1 MTTARKFE
9 FNKRYLLSFLA
20 AYLASVGAFVVMLL
34 IGLSNWFMT
43 DSPLWFDVLCVIV
56 VVLPMLALGEVFGRR
71 PKAKLVQKPG
81 LGLIILLAI
90 MTILA
95 FLSVAGDTFQMLS
108 WPGLLLGNAIGTLL
122 GGSGYWDG
130 AFIIIG
136 NLMLPTLF
144 HVGWRWGSNET

>member
-1 MTTARKFE
+1 MKC
-9 FNKRYLLSFLA
+9 YLLSFLA

-56 VVLPMLALGEVFGRR
+56 VVLPMIALGEVFGRR

-95 FLSVAGDTFQMLS
+95 FHSAAGDAFQMLS

-130 AFIIIG
+130 GFIVVG
-136 NLMLPTLF
+136 NLMIPVLF
-144 HVGWRWGSNET
+144 HIGWRWGSHF

>member
-1 MTTARKFE
+1 M
-9 FNKRYLLSFLA
+9 KRYLLSFLA

-43 DSPLWFDVLCVIV
+43 DSPLWFDVLYVIV

-95 FLSVAGDTFQMLS
+95 FLSAAGDTFQILS

-130 AFIIIG
+130 GFIVVG
-136 NLMLPTLF
+136 NLMIPVLF
-144 HVGWRWGSNET
+144 HIGWRWGSHF

>member
-1 MTTARKFE
+1 M
-9 FNKRYLLSFLA
+9 KRYLLSFLA

-95 FLSVAGDTFQMLS
+95 FLSAAGDTFQMLS

-136 NLMLPTLF
+136 NLMLPVLF
-144 HVGWRWGSNET
+144 HIGWRWGSHA

>member
-1 MTTARKFE
+1 M
-9 FNKRYLLSFLA
+9 KRYLLSFFA
-20 AYLASVGAFVVMLL
+20 AYLASVAAFLGMLV
-34 IGLSNWFMT
+34 IAISNWLFT

-95 FLSVAGDTFQMLS
+95 FLSAAGDAFQMLS
-108 WPGLLLGNAIGTLL
+108 WPGLLLGNAIQTIL
-122 GGSGYWDG
+122 GGSSYWDG
-130 AFIIIG
+130 AFILLG
-136 NLMLPTLF
+136 NLLLPMLF
-144 HVGWRWGSNET
+144 HIGWRWGSNET

>member
-1 MTTARKFE
+1 M
-9 FNKRYLLSFLA
+9 KRYLLSFLA

-95 FLSVAGDTFQMLS
+95 IHSAAGDAFQMLS

>member
-1 MTTARKFE
+1 MGM
-9 FNKRYLLSFLA
+9 KRYLLSFLA

-34 IGLSNWFMT
+34 ISLSNWFMT

-95 FLSVAGDTFQMLS
+95 FLSAAGDTFQMLS
-108 WPGLLLGNAIGTLL
+108 WPGLLMGNAIGTLL

-130 AFIIIG
+130 AFILLG
-136 NLMLPTLF
+136 NLLLPMLF
-144 HVGWRWGSNET
+144 HIGWRWGSHA

>member
-1 MTTARKFE
+1 M
-9 FNKRYLLSFLA
+9 KRYLLSFLA

-71 PKAKLVQKPG
+71 PKAKLVKKTG

-95 FLSVAGDTFQMLS
+95 FLSAAGDTFQMLS

-144 HVGWRWGSNET
+144 HVGWRWGSHF

>member
-1 MTTARKFE
+1 M
-9 FNKRYLLSFLA
+9 KRYLLSFLA

-95 FLSVAGDTFQMLS
+95 FLSAAGDAFQMLS

-130 AFIIIG
+130 AFILLG
-136 NLMLPTLF
+136 NLLLPMLF
-144 HVGWRWGSNET
+144 HIGWRWGTNAS

>member
-1 MTTARKFE
+1 M
-9 FNKRYLLSFLA
+9 KRYLLSFLA

-95 FLSVAGDTFQMLS
+95 ILSAAGDTFQMLS

-144 HVGWRWGSNET
+144 HVGWRWGSHF

>member
-1 MTTARKFE
+1 M
-9 FNKRYLLSFLA
+9 KRYLLSFLA

-56 VVLPMLALGEVFGRR
+56 VVLPMLAFGEVFGRR

-95 FLSVAGDTFQMLS
+95 FLSAAGDTFQMLS
-108 WPGLLLGNAIGTLL
+108 WPGLLLGNAIQTIL
-122 GGSGYWDG
+122 GGNSYWDG
-130 AFIIIG
+130 AFILLG
-136 NLMLPTLF
+136 NLLLPMLF
-144 HVGWRWGSNET
+144 HIGWRWGTNAS

>member
-1 MTTARKFE
+1 M
-9 FNKRYLLSFLA
+9 KRYLLSFLA

-43 DSPLWFDVLCVIV
+43 DSPLWFDVLSVIV

-95 FLSVAGDTFQMLS
+95 FLSAAGDTFQMLS
-108 WPGLLLGNAIGTLL
+108 WSGLLLGNAIGTLL

-144 HVGWRWGSNET
+144 HVGWRWGSNT